1 MDRSDYKAE
10 DYAEEGKGM
19 VTRSM
24 AARKEQGQEKSSGF
38 YNTMKSALNSATA
51 NMTKMFRGSNE
62 NNEDEIKEEPTGPAV
77 EEDEQ
82 ITEVQFAS
90 LLESISE
97 DEIVVR

>member
-1 MDRSDYKAE
+1 MDRPDYKAE
-10 DYAEEGKGM
+10 EYAEEGKGM

-24 AARKEQGQEKSSGF
+24 AARKEQGQEKSSGIF
-38 YNTMKSALNSATA
+38 NTMKSAVNSATA
-51 NMTKMFRGSNE
+51 SIKIFLGSNE
-62 NNEDEIKEEPTGPAV
+62 NNEDEIKEEPTGPAE

-90 LLESISE
+90 LMESISE

>member
-1 MDRSDYKAE
+1 MDKPDYKAE
-10 DYAEEGKGM
+10 EYAEEGKGM

-24 AARKEQGQEKSSGF
+24 AARKEQGQEKSSGIF
-38 YNTMKSALNSATA
+38 NTVKSAW
-51 NMTKMFRGSNE
+51 TKMFRGSNE
-62 NNEDEIKEEPTGPAV
+62 NNEDGMKEEPTGPAE

-90 LLESISE
+90 LMESISE

>member
-1 MDRSDYKAE
+1 
-10 DYAEEGKGM
+10 M

-24 AARKEQGQEKSSGF
+24 AA
-38 YNTMKSALNSATA
+38 MKSAFTSV
-51 NMTKMFRGSNE
+51 KKVFQGSNGN
-62 NNEDEIKEEPTGPAV
+62 NNEDGMKEEPTEPAE

-90 LLESISE
+90 LMESISE

>member
-1 MDRSDYKAE
+1 
-10 DYAEEGKGM
+10 M

-24 AARKEQGQEKSSGF
+24 AARKEQGQEKSSGIF
-38 YNTMKSALNSATA
+38 NTVKSAVNSATA
-51 NMTKMFRGSNE
+51 TAAATVTKMFRGSNE
-62 NNEDEIKEEPTGPAV
+62 NNEDGMKEEPTEPAE

-90 LLESISE
+90 LMESISE

>member
-1 MDRSDYKAE
+1 
-10 DYAEEGKGM
+10 M

-24 AARKEQGQEKSSGF
+24 AARKEQGQEKSSGIF
-38 YNTMKSALNSATA
+38 NTMKSAV
-51 NMTKMFRGSNE
+51 TKFFGGKNENNE
-62 NNEDEIKEEPTGPAV
+62 NNEDGMKEEPTGPAE

-90 LLESISE
+90 LMESISE